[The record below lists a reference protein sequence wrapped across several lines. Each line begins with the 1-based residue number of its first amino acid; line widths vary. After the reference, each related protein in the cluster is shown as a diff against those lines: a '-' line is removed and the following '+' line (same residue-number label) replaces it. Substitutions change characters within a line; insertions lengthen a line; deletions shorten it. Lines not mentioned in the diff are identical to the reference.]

1 MKTYDEALAWIHS
14 TMRFGSKPG
23 LHRIARLLNL
33 LGNPEKEPEYIHV
46 AGTNG
51 KGSVTAMAASI
62 LRAAGYRTGMYI
74 SPYLEDFRERMT
86 INGKRIPEKNLM
98 DLANQVRPGVEQMV
112 EKGEEHPTEFEIITA
127 MAFLYFAMENCD
139 FVSLEVGLGG
149 RFDATNVVEPAVSI
163 ITTISFDHTDR
174 LGNTLAEIAFEK
186 AGTIKQGVPVVTG
199 VVEDE
204 SFGVISSVAGKLK
217 APLYQVKQGLN
228 QTPDRASQTVTCVSW
243 SQVSSSLCGQAI
255 DVTGPGFH
263 HSNLRVP
270 LLGEYQ
276 QQNAAVA
283 VAAVEAARKRT
294 SRKPVHTGP
303 EAIRAGLAA
312 TRWPGRFEILSRNP
326 AIILDVA
333 HNPEGIRALS
343 QAVRNVPR
351 DKLICIYGILADKPY
366 RESTAFIAPL
376 CDEVI
381 LTKPD
386 SPRSLEPAV
395 LAEEARK
402 HTQKI
407 TVEPDLRRAFD
418 LALEKAEPDDAIL
431 SCGSL
436 YLIGPLRTHIRKR
449 LGITD
454 STWE

>member
-1 MKTYDEALAWIHS
+1 MKAYDEALAWIHS
-14 TMRFGSKPG
+14 TARFGSKPG
-23 LHRIARLLNL
+23 LHRTSTLLNL

-51 KGSVTAMAASI
+51 KGSVTAMTASI

-86 INGKRIPEKNLM
+86 INGKLISEKSLI
-98 DLANQVRPGVEQMV
+98 DLVNQVRPRVEQMV
-112 EKGEEHPTEFEIITA
+112 EMGEEHPTEFEIITA
-127 MAFLYFAMENCD
+127 MAFLYFAGENCD

-186 AGTIKQGVPVVTG
+186 SGIIKQGVPVVTG

-204 SFGVISSVAGKLK
+204 SFGVISSVAGKLN

-228 QTPDRASQTVTCVSW
+228 QTSAKAQQISTCASW
-243 SQVSSSLCGQAI
+243 NQVSSSIYGQVI
-255 DVTGPGFH
+255 DVAGPGFCH
-263 HSNLRVP
+263 RNLKVP
-270 LLGEYQ
+270 LLGKYQ

-283 VAAVEAARKRT
+283 VTAVEAARKHT
-294 SRKPVHTGP
+294 SRKPIYAGP
-303 EAIRAGLAA
+303 ESIRAGLAA
-312 TRWPGRFEILSRNP
+312 TRWPGRFEIMSKGP

-343 QAVRNVPR
+343 QAVESVSRN
-351 DKLICIYGILADKPY
+351 KLICVYGILADKPY
-366 RESTAFIAPL
+366 RESTAFIAPQ
-376 CDEVI
+376 CDEII

-386 SPRSLEPAV
+386 SPRSLEPAI

-402 HTQKI
+402 HTQNV
-407 TVEPDLRRAFD
+407 TVEPDPRRAFD
-418 LALEKAEPDDAIL
+418 LALEKAGPDDVIL

-436 YLIGPLRTHIRKR
+436 YLIGPLRTHIRRR